1 MLKLNL
7 GERERLETG
16 NQGEVNDKNFFL
28 RKWRVG
34 EIPLSLDLSFESH
47 HPQLLLKLFQYLLLS
62 AELSVKGGSLET
74 D

>member
-7 GERERLETG
+7 GERLETG
-16 NQGEVNDKNFFL
+16 NQGEANDNFFL

-34 EIPLSLDLSFESH
+34 EIPISLDLNFESH
-47 HPQLLLKLFQYLLLS
+47 HPQLLLKLFQYLLVS